1 MACHPW
7 PTTTPP
13 LTRPPLPQVRAET
26 KIGDV
31 YVSFGDT
38 DSAFKCY
45 SALHG
50 RMFGG
55 NQVVGIFMEPEK
67 FAEIQSAM

>member
-1 MACHPW
+1 M
-7 PTTTPP
+7 
-13 LTRPPLPQVRAET
+13 RAET